1 MEVGNSSAVSILQS
15 GFWDVI
21 NFLHLDSITSCTLDS
36 GIWTKC
42 GVRLELH
49 SSRKIDQDNEKV
61 PLYWSHT
68 FVSSVDVNSMSWVI
82 RGKRLTLCEPILS
95 GVVKSAVLVSR
106 SARSWFCY
114 GERDV
119 GGIGANWGSQSSHRL
134 PPDKV
139 VRMLRENGIQKVKL
153 FDADYD
159 TLKALGG
166 SGIEVMVGI
175 PNDMLANFAGSPKA
189 AEKWVS
195 QNVSHHLT
203 SNVLI
208 RYVAVGNEPFGK
220 LLRTTFPALKN
231 VQDALTKAGLRNQV
245 KVTVP
250 LNADVYNTASG
261 LPSGGDFRA
270 DIHDFMIPIVKLLS
284 DNAAPFTVNIYP
296 FISLYTDSNFPVE
309 YAFFDGNATPVNDGG
324 TSYYNM
330 FDANHDTLVWALQ
343 KNGFGNLPIIVG
355 EIGWP
360 TDGDKNANVE
370 YAQRFNQ
377 GFMTHISGGKGTP
390 MRPGPINAYL
400 FSLIDEDQKSIQ
412 PGNFERHW
420 GIFRYDGQA
429 KYGLNLGTTSSGTLV
444 PARNVSYW
452 DSKWCIMKPN
462 ARLEDSQVAPSV
474 SYACGLADCTAL
486 GYQTSCSNL
495 DARGNIS
502 YAFNSYYQQNNQ
514 LDEACK
520 FNGLG
525 TITRADPTTGT
536 CRFNI
541 MIKPYYGGA
550 GRISGYSQK
559 TLSLALGLTISFLIY
574 L

>member
-1 MEVGNSSAVSILQS
+1 MFRLPLFFLSLLLLGSRSNGSTFGNHGNGKSMFSFFSQFWSESVAHRDIGSISSSPV
-15 GFWDVI
+15 
-21 NFLHLDSITSCTLDS
+21 
-36 GIWTKC
+36 KM
-42 GVRLELH
+42 
-49 SSRKIDQDNEKV
+49 
-61 PLYWSHT
+61 
-68 FVSSVDVNSMSWVI
+68 SSVN
-82 RGKRLTLCEPILS
+82 R
-95 GVVKSAVLVSR
+95 AV
-106 SARSWFCY
+106 A
-114 GERDV
+114 V

-134 PPDKV
+134 PPDIV

-159 TLKALGG
+159 TLRALGR
-166 SGIEVMVGI
+166 SGIQVMVGI
-175 PNDMLANFAGSPKA
+175 PNDMLSSLASSSKA

-203 SNVLI
+203 TNNVMI
-208 RYVAVGNEPFGK
+208 RYVAVGNEPFLETYNGSF
-220 LLRTTFPALKN
+220 LRTTFPALRN
-231 VQDALTKAGLRNQV
+231 VQEALTKAGLRNQV

-250 LNADVYNTASG
+250 LNADVYSSPSG

-284 DNAAPFTVNIYP
+284 DNEAPFTINIYP
-296 FISLYTDSNFPVE
+296 FISLYTDANFPVE
-309 YAFFDGNATPVNDGG
+309 YAFFDGNATPLNDGG

-360 TDGDKNANVE
+360 TDGDRNANLQ

-377 GFMTHISGGKGTP
+377 GFMAHISAGRGTP
-390 MRPGPINAYL
+390 MRPGPVDAYL
-400 FSLIDEDQKSIQ
+400 FSLIDEDAKSIQ

-420 GIFRYDGQA
+420 GVFRFDGQP
-429 KYGLNLGTTSSGTLV
+429 KYPLNLGTTNSGSLV
-444 PARNVSYW
+444 PARNVSYLEL
-452 DSKWCIMKPN
+452 KWCIMKPN
-462 ARLEDSQVAPSV
+462 ARLDDAQVAPSV
-474 SYACGLADCTAL
+474 SYACGLGDCTCL
-486 GYQTSCSNL
+486 GYQTSCGSL

-514 LDEACK
+514 LDDACK
-520 FNGLG
+520 FNGLA
-525 TITRADPTTGT
+525 TVTRADPSIGN

-541 MIKPYYGGA
+541 MMKPYYSGA
-550 GRISGYSQK
+550 GRISGCIQK
-559 TLSLALGLTISFLIY
+559 TLALVPCLTIFFLTN